1 MSTPLSLLVLAA
13 AAPIRDAIRLAAGPV
28 ARITHAPD
36 LVAPPGL
43 SEVHA
48 VLIAAS
54 ALPGSPLP
62 LIQQLRAQYP
72 YAELAFLGSA
82 SELASLRQK
91 LILVG
96 VAGGQW
102 TFLPSE
108 YPERWP
114 ALLKE
119 ARAQSE
125 RRQALKQTGGITAT
139 LSAPSA
145 APRSLDA
152 PYLSSILQHA
162 REAIFFL
169 DLKGRVSYWN
179 RAAEELYGFD
189 AATPLGWCF
198 EDRLPPE
205 WIAEH
210 RRLIG
215 EILARHGDFLI
226 QIEHLTRDGR
236 RVPVEQSIAPVS
248 DWRGQIVG
256 ISLMIRDVSE
266 RLRAEQATRLEIE
279 RHAEQAFLKDLEALV
294 AERTRELA
302 QRTKEL
308 EQANV
313 QLQRADHYKD
323 EFLSMISHELR
334 TPLNFI
340 MGFASILDDEVS
352 GPLNAVQHHQLA
364 KILSG
369 ADRMLILVNN
379 LLDMSRMAAG
389 KFHVFP
395 QERPFSPILDEVVES
410 MRPLTKEK
418 GQELRVEDV
427 ASGLVAVDEPRIVQV
442 LTNLVGNA
450 VKFTPAGGTIT
461 LRTTRTATELLTEVS
476 DTGPGIA
483 PEDLNRLFRRFGQL
497 DMSSTRPQGGTG
509 LGLSISKALV
519 ESHGGRIGVRSEPGK
534 GSTFWFTLPLTPP
547 SPSPH
552 MQPAIR
558 QAPEDHGKG

>member
-1 MSTPLSLLVLAA
+1 M
-13 AAPIRDAIRLAAGPV
+13 RDAIRGAAGPD
-28 ARITHAPD
+28 ALITPAPD
-36 LVAPPGL
+36 DVALPEL
-43 SEVHA
+43 SEVHG

-54 ALPGSPLP
+54 ALQGSPLP
-62 LIQQLRAQYP
+62 LIQKLRAHYP

-102 TFLPSE
+102 TFLPTE
-108 YPERWP
+108 HPERWP
-114 ALLKE
+114 TLLAQ
-119 ARAQSE
+119 ARAQTE
-125 RRQALKQTGGITAT
+125 RRQALKQTGGI
-139 LSAPSA
+139 SA
-145 APRSLDA
+145 ALSPSKPPPRSLDA
-152 PYLSSILQHA
+152 PYLASILQHA
-162 REAIFFL
+162 HEAIFFL
-169 DLKGRVSYWN
+169 DLKGHVSYWN
-179 RAAEELYGFD
+179 QAAEELYGFD
-189 AATPLGWCF
+189 AATPSGWSF

-205 WIAEH
+205 WLSEH

-215 EILARHGDFLI
+215 EVLARHGDFLI

-236 RVPVEQSIAPVS
+236 RVPVEQSLAPVS

-256 ISLMIRDVSE
+256 ISLMIRDISE

-294 AERTRELA
+294 AERTRQLA
-302 QRTKEL
+302 QRTEEL
-308 EQANV
+308 EHANQ
-313 QLQRADHYKD
+313 QLQKADHYKD

-352 GPLNAVQHHQLA
+352 GPLNAAQHQQLA

-369 ADRMLILVNN
+369 ADRMLLLVNN

-389 KFHVFP
+389 KFQVFP
-395 QERPFSPILDEVVES
+395 QEMPFSPIIEEVMES
-410 MRPLTKEK
+410 MRPLAREH
-418 GQELRVEDV
+418 GQELRVEGD

-442 LTNLVGNA
+442 LTNLLGNA
-450 VKFTPAGGTIT
+450 VKFTPAGGTIS
-461 LRTTRTATELLTEVS
+461 LRTTRTETELLVEVS

-483 PEDLNRLFRRFGQL
+483 PEDLNRIFRRFGQL
-497 DMSSTRPQGGTG
+497 DMSSTRPKGGTG

-519 ESHGGRIGVRSEPGK
+519 ESHGGRIGVRSEPGM
-534 GSTFWFTLPLTPP
+534 GSTFWFTLPLTSSPP
-547 SPSPH
+547 SPIT
-552 MQPAIR
+552 QPAIR
-558 QAPEDHGKG
+558 QTPEDHGKG